1 MKTVLLVLIAIVF
14 GSCGYPFEPYIDP
27 RDENNIEVVT
37 DTTTNEVTI
46 TIEV

>member
-14 GSCGYPFEPYIDP
+14 GSCGYPFESYAEP
-27 RDENNIEVVT
+27 RNENNIEIVT

-46 TIEV
+46 TIEI

>member
-14 GSCGYPFEPYIDP
+14 GSCGYPFEPYTWP